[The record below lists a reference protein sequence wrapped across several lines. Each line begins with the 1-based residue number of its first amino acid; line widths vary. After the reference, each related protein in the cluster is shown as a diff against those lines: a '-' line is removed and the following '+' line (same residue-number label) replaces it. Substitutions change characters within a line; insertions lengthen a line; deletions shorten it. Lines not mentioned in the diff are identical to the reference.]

1 MNSARKLIRQVKNG
15 ETDTRVRATWRGV
28 VPWAVGFGA
37 QVLTMAVALLAVR
50 RVFDLSEVGGR
61 TAVVLQIG
69 LLGAASA
76 LGLLTAITIG
86 KWLDARSLSG
96 YGVDVS
102 GREVAD
108 WAAGTVIGGLTYAV
122 PTLVFS
128 KLGGAEVTAAF
139 TTPIEDTSV
148 VAVVIV
154 VAIASFGLQT
164 AFEEFA
170 FRGVMFKNFV
180 EGIAARGCSH
190 SWAVLISLLASS
202 LLFGVSHVITQGGG
216 GAEGRSV
223 QLVITSALLGV
234 LWGGAYVLTGR
245 LSIPFG
251 LHFGHNLWAAVVLQ
265 PTEVGLE
272 LPALGQVAYSVGR
285 YELAVSKLIVGA
297 VCVLVWLYGTRDE
310 LTIELKAHRVSSSD

>member
-1 MNSARKLIRQVKNG
+1 MNSARKLIRQLKNG

-28 VPWAVGFGA
+28 VPWAVGFGV
-37 QVLTMAVALLAVR
+37 QLLTMVVALLAVR
-50 RVFDLSEVGGR
+50 RAFDLSEIGSG

-69 LLGAASA
+69 VLGLASA
-76 LGLLTAITIG
+76 LGLLIAITIG
-86 KWLDARSLSG
+86 TWLDNRSLSE
-96 YGVDVS
+96 YGIDIS
-102 GREVAD
+102 TREVAD

-122 PTLVFS
+122 PTLVFR
-128 KLGGAEVTAAF
+128 KLGGAEVTATL

-148 VAVVIV
+148 VAVVVV
-154 VAIASFGLQT
+154 VAVASFAFQT

-170 FRGVMFKNFV
+170 FRGVMLKNFV
-180 EGIAARGCSH
+180 EGIATRGGSR
-190 SWAVLISLLASS
+190 SWAVLVSLLASS

-310 LTIELKAHRVSSSD
+310 LTIELKAHRLSGSG